1 MRMILD
7 TVVVAAMLLS
17 SVPGLAE
24 ETLSPAQAEVVS
36 VDTRSDLLSS
46 FGEELTLPEDE

>member
-7 TVVVAAMLLS
+7 TVIVAAMLLS

-24 ETLSPAQAEVVS
+24 ETLSPAQAEVAS
-36 VDTRSDLLSS
+36 VDTLSDLLTSS
-46 FGEELTLPEDE
+46 AEEMLLPED